1 MSIYKLD
8 WYTLMYNEEDII
20 PYIHDYWKKLI
31 DEGIDLHVYIYDNYS
46 TDNSVKLL
54 QDIPWITIRQFH
66 SDGQNDIIQAQ
77 IKNSCWKES
86 KADFVCVSDFDEVLW
101 GNLAEEL
108 EVMKQNGYNV
118 MGTKWY
124 AFCGDEIPTYTP
136 GMYLHQLVKKGYKQH
151 INHHPLYH
159 HLGKFM
165 IIDPSKVDNMNWSVG
180 NHIANPQPQ
189 MKLYVSNKVVAF
201 HVNKGLSE
209 DYFVEKR
216 QKMNK
221 RLSPVNRKYGMCV
234 EYGYSE
240 ERIRMEYQG
249 YQRESI
255 DISEL

>member
-1 MSIYKLD
+1 MSNWK
-8 WYTLMYNEEDII
+8 NEE
-20 PYIHDYWKKLI
+20 
-31 DEGIDLHVYIYDNYS
+31 EA
-46 TDNSVKLL
+46 
-54 QDIPWITIRQFH
+54 RE
-66 SDGQNDIIQAQ
+66 Q
-77 IKNSCWKES
+77 IKALVADFYHDFKEPKES

-124 AFCGDEIPTYTP
+124 AFCGDEKPTYTP